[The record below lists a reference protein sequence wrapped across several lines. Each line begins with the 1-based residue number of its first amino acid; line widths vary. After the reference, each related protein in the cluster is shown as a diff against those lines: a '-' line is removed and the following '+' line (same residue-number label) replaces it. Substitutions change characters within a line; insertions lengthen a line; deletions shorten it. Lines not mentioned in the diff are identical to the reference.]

1 MRSDLDRLTREGD
14 ARRFFH
20 GTYLRTTE
28 AVAQE
33 VECGGFIDGE
43 WVLAWDLAFATCYLD
58 ALDADLRGQ
67 PVSRPWR
74 VAFDAARDQPELPP
88 LRHVLF
94 GINAHINYD
103 LPQAIV
109 AVMTPGDFDA
119 PEVVGR
125 RRADHQHLDDVLSSR
140 VPAEDAELTAVSRLT
155 VVDRLLRPA
164 NRAATKRFLA
174 EARGKV
180 WRNAIVLDRARRIGM
195 DRYATVLADLE
206 RRSAARLTDLTA
218 PGLVLLRLA
227 LRGFGVLLPA
237 PAISGS
243 AAHLV
248 SEREQGHR
256 HELEVRDPER
266 NADDGDEL
274 GDRRGQVTER

>member
-1 MRSDLDRLTREGD
+1 MGRLVYDAVDALLARMRSDLDRLAREGD

-28 AVAQE
+28 AVGRE
-33 VECGGFIDGE
+33 VECGGFVDGE
-43 WVLAWDLAFATCYLD
+43 WVRDWDLAFATFYLD
-58 ALDADLRGQ
+58 ALEADLRGQ

-74 VAFDAARDQPELPP
+74 VAFDAARDRPELPP
-88 LRHVLF
+88 LRHVLL

-103 LPQAIV
+103 LPQAV
-109 AVMTPGDFDA
+109 LAVMTPGDFDA
-119 PEVVGR
+119 PDVVRR

-140 VPAEDAELTAVSRLT
+140 VAAEDAELSGVSQVT

-164 NRAATKRFLA
+164 NRAATKRSLA

-180 WRNAIVLDRARRIGM
+180 WRNAIVLDRARRVGK
-195 DRYATVLADLE
+195 DRYAMVLADLE

-218 PGLVLLRLA
+218 PGPVLLRLA

-237 PAISGS
+237 
-243 AAHLV
+243 
-248 SEREQGHR
+248 
-256 HELEVRDPER
+256 D
-266 NADDGDEL
+266 
-274 GDRRGQVTER
+274 